1 MPRPQFKAPIGVK
14 FSTAPKPAT
23 SVEMLESLAAAPITR
38 AQGPIIRQGLQ
49 GIPEVK
55 KQLEESFIRP
65 TNVALEASER
75 RSNVARLP
83 PAVLDEPTK
92 PVVVLAEEEKPIEL
106 VTKPAPIFALPTA
119 PKVPAAAP
127 KPVVRRAGVPTDLSE
142 LTATLETALVKDTTQ
157 VNQIT
162 IESHSFIPSN
172 RRGFSD
178 FILQSYRRFALKK
191 PDPIPDPDACQKA
204 VSTKEVKTFSYQSF
218 VRDFIQRPTPY
229 RGVLVYHG
237 LGSGKTCTSIASME
251 ALYNAGEKPVYI
263 MTPAS
268 LRKNYRDEIT
278 KCGPF
283 LYRTDKNKWQWV
295 STEGIVDKAASAEF
309 KLLHG
314 LLGIPIKWIVANKGG
329 WIPDPSKKANFGT
342 LRKDQQEK
350 IMEQIYAQID
360 ARFQFINYNGIT
372 AQKAKA
378 MACAVDAEGRPTNI
392 FDGATIV
399 IDEVHNL
406 IRNMNNSNLE
416 QYFKEEP
423 RSLAQYLPKHCNTGS
438 RYRIGYLLYRM
449 MCNAVGCKVVALSG
463 TPIIN
468 FPQELALLG
477 NLLGGD
483 TRMAEATM
491 PGLVKDPALLKK
503 LSSHPEVDFAEIVP
517 RPEFNNSFVR
527 VTPLPTGFRKVVS
540 ESGELRGFVRDEALA
555 ATTAEIARER
565 DLASWFDRVVK
576 DTGIAMSSP
585 VFTSVTRLP
594 DLEKP
599 FTEIFVDKEQLKVK
613 DETRLI
619 LMGRLS
625 GLISYYKGGK
635 ADLMPTVTRDELV
648 ELEMSDRQLEVYTEV
663 RNEEIAREQK
673 QLKRRGK
680 TQDVGAA
687 GRDPNRLYDMAT
699 KGMNSTFKIFSRAS
713 CNFVFPKDPTDER
726 FRRPRPGDMEDIR
739 ELKRAAKQDLGVAE
753 EEAVQEAAEEAE
765 EAGREVTEEELEA
778 AVNKPQ
784 PKLSEYEQ
792 EIQYALSK
800 LREKAA
806 EYFSPEALPRYS
818 PKFQAIMDRLETCP
832 GPALIYSQ
840 FKTLEGVGLF
850 GLALEAQKG
859 YARFDIV
866 SDGSGGWTL
875 APGTK
880 ASAGKLRY
888 MMYTGDED
896 ANKRNV
902 LKAVFNAAWSK
913 LPPKLVGEIK
923 ELVGGLEHNR
933 EGLICKLIMIT
944 QSGAEGIS
952 LANTRQVHIME
963 PYWNYVRLEQVKGR
977 AIRICSHMDLP
988 PAERNV
994 EVFTYVMK
1002 FAKSQLDGGLVD
1014 QTLGNFDGFLT
1025 TDQTILTVSSAKKKL
1040 TDSLFDVMK
1049 ASAVDCQLNR
1059 AENGVLGCYA
1069 FKNPADKM
1077 APLFHPILDVDLRET
1092 GARIKA
1098 TAL

>member
-1 MPRPQFKAPIGVK
+1 MPRPQFKPIAGVK
-14 FSTAPKPAT
+14 VSVAPKPAT
-23 SVEMLESLAAAPITR
+23 SMEMLESLAAVPITR
-38 AQGPIIRQGLQ
+38 EEGPIVRQGLQ
-49 GIPEVK
+49 GL
-55 KQLEESFIRP
+55 QGAQQAAQQEESFLRP
-65 TNVALEASER
+65 TNTIAEDSSSNR
-75 RSNVARLP
+75 NVARLP
-83 PAVLDEPTK
+83 PAAV
-92 PVVVLAEEEKPIEL
+92 
-106 VTKPAPIFALPTA
+106 PAPAPMGIPAA
-119 PKVPAAAP
+119 PKVPAAP

-157 VNQIT
+157 VNQTT
-162 IESHSFIPSN
+162 IESGSFIPSN

-178 FILQSYRRFALKK
+178 FIFQSYRKFALKK
-191 PDPIPDPDACQKA
+191 PDPTPDPMACQKA

-283 LYRTDKNKWQWV
+283 LFRTDKNKWQWV
-295 STEGIVDKAASAEF
+295 STEGIVDKAASPEF

-314 LLGIPIKWIVANKGG
+314 LLGIPIKWIVSNKGG
-329 WIPDPSKKANFGT
+329 WVPDPSKKANFDT
-342 LRKDQQEK
+342 LRKDQKELL
-350 IMEQIYAQID
+350 MDQIYAQID
-360 ARFQFINYNGIT
+360 TRFQFINYNGIT

-378 MACAVDAEGRPTNI
+378 LACAVDADGRPTNI

-438 RYRIGYLLYRM
+438 RYRIGYILYRM
-449 MCNAVGCKVVALSG
+449 MCNAVGCKVIALSG

-468 FPQELALLG
+468 FPQELALLA
-477 NLLGGD
+477 NVLGGD

-503 LSSHPEVDFAEIVP
+503 LSLHKEVDFAEIVP

-527 VTPLPTGFRKVVS
+527 ITPLPTGFRKVVNL
-540 ESGELRGFVRDEALA
+540 ETGELRGFVRDEALA
-555 ATTAEIARER
+555 ADPAEIARER
-565 DLASWFDRVVK
+565 DLASWFDRIVK
-576 DTGIAMSSP
+576 ETGIALSNP

-599 FTEIFVDKEQLKVK
+599 FSEIFVDKEQLKVK

-673 QLKRRGK
+673 QQKQKGK
-680 TQDVGAA
+680 PQGAEA
-687 GRDPNRLYDMAT
+687 AARDPNRLYDMAT

-778 AVNKPQ
+778 VVKNKPQ

-806 EYFSPEALPRYS
+806 EYFSPEALPRFS

-859 YARFDIV
+859 YVRFDIV
-866 SDGSGGWTL
+866 PDGTGDWTL

-913 LPPKLVGEIK
+913 IPTKLAGEIRN
-923 ELVGGLEHNR
+923 LVDGLDHNR

-1002 FAKSQLDGGLVD
+1002 FAKSQLEGGLVD

-1049 ASAVDCQLNR
+1049 ASAVDCQLNS

-1069 FKNPADKM
+1069 FKKPADKM
-1077 APLFHPILDVDLRET
+1077 APLFHPILEVDLRET
-1092 GARIKA
+1092 AARIKA
-1098 TAL
+1098 VAL